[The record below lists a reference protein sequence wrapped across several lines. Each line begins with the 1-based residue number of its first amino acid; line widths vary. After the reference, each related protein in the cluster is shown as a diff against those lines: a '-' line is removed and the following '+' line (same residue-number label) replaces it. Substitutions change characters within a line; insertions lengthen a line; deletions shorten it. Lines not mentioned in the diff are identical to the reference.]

1 MSFRGFSLLAAA
13 AIALISGCQ
22 RAFPPDAATV
32 AVSSSYLEAA
42 ARDLLGATAT
52 IARLAEP
59 GGCPGHSDFRPAQV
73 ERIRRARVLVR
84 FDFQE
89 SWETRLREGFP
100 SGKGPSV
107 VRIAL
112 PGGMGEPATYLAAC
126 RQTAEGL
133 AAAGMLTPAD
143 AERRLAEI
151 AARLDA
157 LTDACRRQAAEFR
170 GAPVLCSMHQERF
183 CRWLGLTP
191 VGVFRATDGT
201 KIREVETALR
211 SGARARVRW
220 VIANAPEGRRLADA
234 LAERLGAKVVVFDN
248 FPERATDPDAFDG
261 MVARN
266 VARLKAS
273 AGP

>member
-1 MSFRGFSLLAAA
+1 MSHRRFSLLAVA
-13 AIALISGCQ
+13 AIALLNGCQ
-22 RAFPPDAATV
+22 RTFPPDASSV

-42 ARDLLGATAT
+42 ARDLLGASAT
-52 IARLAEP
+52 IALLAEP
-59 GGCPGHSDFRPAQV
+59 GGCPGHSDLRPAQV
-73 ERIRRARVLVR
+73 ERTRRARVLVR

-89 SWETRLREGFP
+89 SWETRLCEGLP

-112 PGGMGEPATYLAAC
+112 PGGMGEPTTYLAAC
-126 RQTAEGL
+126 RQTAEKL
-133 AAAGMLTPAD
+133 VAVGMLTPAD

-157 LTDACRRQAAEFR
+157 LTVACRRQVAEFR
-170 GAPVLCSMHQERF
+170 STPVLCSTHQERF

-191 VGVFRATDGT
+191 VATFRATDGT

-211 SGARARVRW
+211 SGAHARVRW

-234 LAERLGAKVVVFDN
+234 LAERLDAKVVIFDN
-248 FPERATDPDAFDG
+248 FPERAADPDAFDR
-261 MVARN
+261 MVERN